1 MTIDPHDLPN
11 LDVTSNDDIIS
22 FTTNIIKETE
32 GFIGFIYDDGK
43 GVPTI
48 GYGVALLVFDGTQW
62 RLRSPSP
69 R

>member
-48 GYGVALLVFDGTQW
+48 GYGVALLE
-62 RLRSPSP
+62 
-69 R
+69 